1 MDQPATTTPSP
12 EAAFESIVST
22 LIDEPD
28 VEEGTGFGTNPGL
41 RSRSKIFAMLHSGEL
56 VVKLPADRC
65 SELTAAG
72 QARAFEIG
80 HKKTREWVRVAEV
93 DQAQWRRLAGE
104 ARSYV
109 NGP

>member
-1 MDQPATTTPSP
+1 MDQPRTTPSP
-12 EAAFESIVST
+12 EAAFESVVSA

-41 RSRSKIFAMLHSGEL
+41 RTRSKIFAMLHSGEL
-56 VVKLPADRC
+56 VVKLPPDRC

-72 QARAFEIG
+72 RAEAFEIG
-80 HKKTREWVRVAEV
+80 RKKMREWVTVAEV
-93 DQAQWRRLAGE
+93 DQAQWLRLAGE

-109 NGP
+109 NGL